1 MINGIYVVM
10 SLVFAGICYWWGY
23 NHGQMNG
30 YYTGKYAG
38 REQAKTDLLYEMY
51 GVEQ

>member
-10 SLVFAGICYWWGY
+10 SLVFAGLCYWWGY
-23 NHGQMNG
+23 NHGHMNG
-30 YYTGKYAG
+30 AYEG
-38 REQAKTDLLYEMY
+38 RENAKTDLLYEMY